1 MCTNIFKKHGT
12 TQPEKII
19 SVNELKDTFSSL
31 KINKDTGYECCKN
44 VLEFYINLC
53 YTYLIFL
60 YKLVFFQMNS
70 KLPGL
75 HHYLKEVK
83 TMNSETTDLYLCYRA
98 SEKFW
103 KKLFIILFTSILLT
117 IAYFTK
123 SSLVFMKDIPL
134 KMQFFN

>member
-1 MCTNIFKKHGT
+1 
-12 TQPEKII
+12 
-19 SVNELKDTFSSL
+19 
-31 KINKDTGYECCKN
+31 
-44 VLEFYINLC
+44 
-53 YTYLIFL
+53 
-60 YKLVFFQMNS
+60 
-70 KLPGL
+70 
-75 HHYLKEVK
+75 
-83 TMNSETTDLYLCYRA
+83 MNSETTDLYLCYRA